1 VVNERKI
8 GWLGAPLAKV
18 QQKVLTDM
26 EVVERVLGGDQDAFA
41 AIVERYQKG
50 LANYIFHMV
59 RHYEEAIELTQE
71 VFLKAYANLR
81 SYDRGYKFSTWLYK
95 IASNHTIDHLRRQRA
110 PETPIEVSDEE
121 GFRSYELP
129 LESHVQ
135 NPHDCLAMKDLMGH
149 IREAVDDLPPS
160 YRELVIL
167 RHFNF
172 RSYEEMAKITG
183 LPLGTV
189 KNRIFRARQMLM
201 ERLKDVR

>member
-1 VVNERKI
+1 
-8 GWLGAPLAKV
+8 
-18 QQKVLTDM
+18 VLTDL
-26 EVVERVLGGDQDAFA
+26 EVVEQVLQGDQDAFA
-41 AIVERYQKG
+41 ALVERYQKG

-59 RHYEEAIELTQE
+59 RHYEEAMELTQE
-71 VFLKAYANLR
+71 VFLKAYANLE
-81 SYDRGYKFSTWLYK
+81 SYDRAFKFSTWLYK
-95 IASNHTIDHLRRQRA
+95 IASNHTIDHLRRQRV
-110 PETPIEVSDEE
+110 PETPIEVAAEDGSNA
-121 GFRSYELP
+121 YELP
-129 LESHVQ
+129 LESHLQ
-135 NPHDCLAMKDLMGH
+135 SPHDSLAMKDLLSH